1 MRTDMVALRD
11 GVRLATDIYL
21 PAGDGPWPVVLE
33 RTPYGRAAIRRGEFS
48 LAEPTPRDAA
58 ALAAAINARGYVA
71 VFQDCR
77 GRHGSEGHF
86 EKFLP
91 DAADG
96 ADTCAWITEQPWC
109 DGRICTI
116 GLGYSAH
123 TQAALGCVDPPGLVA
138 QVLDC
143 GGFNDAWASG
153 VRQCGAFELRQASWA
168 YRQAILS
175 PEAEADPV
183 LRAALQA
190 EDIHAWF
197 AALPWQQGYSPL
209 RHHPDY
215 ETYLFDQLRHAARD
229 GFWKRVG
236 TWAEGFHHRYSRADC
251 VHVSSWFDPYVPTAI
266 GNYRGLS
273 AAGCGRQRLILGPW
287 THGDRSGRVAGDVD
301 FGPEAPVDSWAGDWL
316 EYRLRHFDAVTRVLP
331 APEPAVRLFVM
342 GGGSGRRTEAGR
354 LDHGGRWLSAADWP
368 VPGTVPAI
376 WHLHNDQRLDP
387 APPDERAMPLS
398 YDFDPGDPV
407 PTIGGNFSSLEPIAS
422 PGSFDQ
428 VADARFFG
436 CRPPLLPLAARHDVL
451 AFQTAPLAAPVQVV
465 GPVEVDLFVATDGPD
480 TDFTA
485 KLIDVHPPSADYPRG
500 YAMLLADTILRL
512 CYAENPGEQ
521 RLRRAGE
528 VVHIRLTLDI
538 ANLFLPGHR
547 IRLDVSSSNF
557 PKFDVNPNTG
567 EPEEASR
574 RRRVAVN
581 TVFADA
587 ARPSRVVLPML
598 AL

>member
-153 VRQCGAFELRQASWA
+153 VRQGGAFELRQASWA

-209 RHHPDY
+209 RHHPDICS
-215 ETYLFDQLRHAARD
+215 TSCATPR
-229 GFWKRVG
+229 G
-236 TWAEGFHHRYSRADC
+236 TDSGNGLAPGPRGSI
-251 VHVSSWFDPYVPTAI
+251 TAT
-266 GNYRGLS
+266 
-273 AAGCGRQRLILGPW
+273 AG
-287 THGDRSGRVAGDVD
+287 
-301 FGPEAPVDSWAGDWL
+301 
-316 EYRLRHFDAVTRVLP
+316 
-331 APEPAVRLFVM
+331 
-342 GGGSGRRTEAGR
+342 
-354 LDHGGRWLSAADWP
+354 
-368 VPGTVPAI
+368 
-376 WHLHNDQRLDP
+376 
-387 APPDERAMPLS
+387 
-398 YDFDPGDPV
+398 
-407 PTIGGNFSSLEPIAS
+407 PIACMCR
-422 PGSFDQ
+422 PGSIPTCQ
-428 VADARFFG
+428 
-436 CRPPLLPLAARHDVL
+436 
-451 AFQTAPLAAPVQVV
+451 
-465 GPVEVDLFVATDGPD
+465 
-480 TDFTA
+480 
-485 KLIDVHPPSADYPRG
+485 PPSA
-500 YAMLLADTILRL
+500 II
-512 CYAENPGEQ
+512 
-521 RLRRAGE
+521 AG
-528 VVHIRLTLDI
+528 
-538 ANLFLPGHR
+538 
-547 IRLDVSSSNF
+547 
-557 PKFDVNPNTG
+557 
-567 EPEEASR
+567 
-574 RRRVAVN
+574 
-581 TVFADA
+581 
-587 ARPSRVVLPML
+587 
-598 AL
+598 